1 MSGFVA
7 RKQETAMMLIVGTIP
22 NKDLPL
28 IMGQVR
34 LEGEFLVA
42 AGRRFVCTQGT
53 GALITAALATTDYL
67 KIEPPHVLVVG
78 DIGGISDKGTREL
91 YQYLIDK
98 VEGLSPKV
106 MVLHYCLPIMPLM
119 KDLCQVI
126 DKCSRRPFMIA
137 DAGAMYAAK
146 GAGLARNFD
155 MFTPDVT
162 EMGFLADPKAAHPAY
177 AARHLF
183 DCEPEK
189 IPELIS
195 MAYSGQNAA
204 KLLLVKGKTDYIAS
218 EGKIMAKVDEPD
230 IPALEAIGG
239 TGDTITGL
247 VSALV
252 YADFKPHTA
261 STVAAKVNR
270 MAGKFARAT
279 PATKVKQIIDQFP
292 AVFNEYLSQWT
303 IETGD

>member
-1 MSGFVA
+1 
-7 RKQETAMMLIVGTIP
+7 MMLIAGTIP

-28 IMGQVR
+28 TMGQVS

-42 AGRRFVCTQGT
+42 NGRRFVCTQGT
-53 GALITAALATTDYL
+53 GAMITAALVTTNYL
-67 KIEPPHVLVVG
+67 NIEAPHVLVVG

-98 VEGLSPKV
+98 VGGLLPKV
-106 MVLHYCLPIMPLM
+106 LALHYCLPIMPLM
-119 KDLCQVI
+119 EKLCQAI

-146 GAGLARNFD
+146 GAGLAREFD
-155 MFTPDVT
+155 IFTPDVT
-162 EMGFLADPKAAHPAY
+162 EMGFLADPEAAHPAY

-189 IPELIS
+189 IPELIAA
-195 MAYSGQNAA
+195 AYTNNNAA
-204 KLLLVKGKTDYIAS
+204 KLLVVKGKIDHVAS
-218 EGKIMAKVDEPD
+218 EGKILARIDEPD
-230 IPALEAIGG
+230 IPELEAIGG
-239 TGDTITGL
+239 TGDTITGI

-252 YADFKPHTA
+252 FAGYKPHEA
-261 STVAAKVNR
+261 AIVAAKANR

-279 PATKVKQIIDQFP
+279 PATRVKQIIDQFP
-292 AVFNEYLSQWT
+292 AVFKEYLSQWT
-303 IETGD
+303 EGAGG

>member
-1 MSGFVA
+1 
-7 RKQETAMMLIVGTIP
+7 MMLIVGTVP

-28 IMGQVR
+28 IMGPVS
-34 LEGEFLVA
+34 LEGEFLIA
-42 AGRRFVCTQGT
+42 AGRRFACTQGT
-53 GALITAALATTDYL
+53 GALITAALVTTNYL
-67 KIEPPHVLVVG
+67 KLEPPHVLVIG

-98 VEGLSPKV
+98 VAVLLPEVLT
-106 MVLHYCLPIMPLM
+106 LHYSLPIMPLM
-119 KDLCQVI
+119 GKLCQAI

-146 GAGLARNFD
+146 GAGLAREFD
-155 MFTPDVT
+155 IFTPDVT
-162 EMGFLADPKAAHPAY
+162 EMGFLADPEAAHPAY

-183 DCEPEK
+183 DCDPEK
-189 IPELIS
+189 IPELIAI
-195 MAYSGQNAA
+195 AYRDKNAA
-204 KLLLVKGKTDYIAS
+204 KLLLVKGKTDHIAS

-261 STVAAKVNR
+261 ATVAAKVNR
-270 MAGKFARAT
+270 MAGKFAKAT

-292 AVFNEYLSQWT
+292 AVFKEYLHQWT
-303 IETGD
+303 VETGE